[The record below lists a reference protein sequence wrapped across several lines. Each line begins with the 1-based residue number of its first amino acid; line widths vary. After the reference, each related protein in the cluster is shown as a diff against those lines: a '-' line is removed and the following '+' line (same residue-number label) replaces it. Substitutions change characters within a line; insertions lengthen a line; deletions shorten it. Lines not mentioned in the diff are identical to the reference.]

1 MLSKEQQ
8 EVLITNL
15 QAWTAQEK
23 VSKEVASMVTEIA
36 LSNPASMDEVHKYC
50 EDHLWSSKLVELY
63 SKFLAYLRDS
73 KKPAA
78 DDSTLKE
85 KLMAMA
91 EELYKIAE
99 TL

>member
-1 MLSKEQQ
+1 MLSDKQQ
-8 EVLITNL
+8 EVLIANL
-15 QAWTAQEK
+15 RAWTAKEN

-50 EDHLWSSKLVELY
+50 EDHMWSSKLVELY
-63 SKFLAYLRDS
+63 SKFLAFLRDS

-78 DDSTLKE
+78 NSALKE

-99 TL
+99 AL